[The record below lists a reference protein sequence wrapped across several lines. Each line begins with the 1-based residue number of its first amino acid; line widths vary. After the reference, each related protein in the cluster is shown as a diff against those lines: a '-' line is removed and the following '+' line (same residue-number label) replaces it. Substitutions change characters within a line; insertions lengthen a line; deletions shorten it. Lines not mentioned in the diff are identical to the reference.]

1 MVILTAIMVASEG
14 KADIIE
20 EEFKKLVPK
29 VLKDPGALM
38 YIVHRAADNPS
49 KFMVYEQYESQEAFQ
64 AHSKTDHFRAWG
76 QATRGMYAGRA
87 EIQFY
92 NKVA

>member
-1 MVILTAIMVASEG
+1 MVILTAILMAAEG
-14 KADIIE
+14 KADAIE
-20 EEFKKLVPK
+20 AEFKKLVPQ
-29 VLKDPGALM
+29 VLKDPGAMM
-38 YIVHRAADNPS
+38 YIVHRAADNPN
-49 KFMVYEQYESQEAFQ
+49 KFMVYEQYESQDAFK
-64 AHSKTDHFRAWG
+64 AHSQTEHFKAWG